1 MVFSLTHKSLLE
13 LATAQQVLEA
23 ENDNL
28 NHAPTNVLSAKS
40 EHIPNSELK

>member
-1 MVFSLTHKSLLE
+1 MDFSLTHKSLLE

-28 NHAPTNVLSAKS
+28 NHAPTNVPSAKS
-40 EHIPNSELK
+40 EHIPISELK